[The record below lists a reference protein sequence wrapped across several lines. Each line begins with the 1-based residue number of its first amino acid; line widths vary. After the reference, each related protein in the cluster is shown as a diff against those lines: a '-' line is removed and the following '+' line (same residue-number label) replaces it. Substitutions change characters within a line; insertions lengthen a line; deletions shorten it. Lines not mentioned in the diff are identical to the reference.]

1 MLFFFRIL
9 ATYLTKTM
17 MTHLP
22 PITGMMTI
30 MILAVNRRR
39 TVCLMILILWFKTMM
54 MMMILMMVQSNKIH
68 LDAIEARTAAMERS
82 VLELERFSREAA
94 VLLRN
99 SRRAESRS
107 VRGRD

>member
-1 MLFFFRIL
+1 
-9 ATYLTKTM
+9 M

-54 MMMILMMVQSNKIH
+54 MMMILMMVQSKIH

-82 VLELERFSREAA
+82 CLECERFSREAA